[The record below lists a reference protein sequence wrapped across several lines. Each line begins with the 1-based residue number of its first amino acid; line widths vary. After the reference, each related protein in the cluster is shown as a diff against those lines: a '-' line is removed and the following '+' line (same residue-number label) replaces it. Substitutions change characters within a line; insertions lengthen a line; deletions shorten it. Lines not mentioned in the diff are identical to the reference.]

1 MAGKSLHDW
10 MLKTCKLG
18 DWVLLKKKWQN
29 ECDVNCIMQSWE
41 FLCQVLELRV
51 AMSKVFELRAA
62 VSKVFEL
69 RAAVSKVFELRVEVL
84 SHLNVYHL
92 NRLAKRLCWGG
103 RELWEMWPLW
113 QLWGEE
119 GWGLWGREECCRL
132 RGGGRGEEGGAT
144 LIESVLTVA
153 FKHAIFLLDQLNLWL
168 SIHEQLPV
176 CDCHSPPP
184 QLLKWH
190 KMNRKHT
197 TYNITTWKKGLS
209 FLV

>member
-1 MAGKSLHDW
+1 MRGRELNGWKITAWLNVENLQTNRLS
-10 MLKTCKLG
+10 
-18 DWVLLKKKWQN
+18 VAEKKKDKMN
-29 ECDVNCIMQSWE
+29 DVNCIMQSWG

-51 AMSKVFELRAA
+51 AVSKVLELRAAVSKMLELRAA

-69 RAAVSKVFELRVEVL
+69 RATVSKVFELRVEVL

-119 GWGLWGREECCRL
+119 GWGLWGREGCCRL

-144 LIESVLTVA
+144 LIESILTVA
-153 FKHAIFLLDQLNLWL
+153 FKHAIFLLDQLNRWL
-168 SIHEQLPV
+168 SIHEQLSV

-190 KMNRKHT
+190 KM
-197 TYNITTWKKGLS
+197 
-209 FLV
+209 